1 MGSSAWT
8 EVQCFFH
15 HPLTVTKSIF
25 NQGLP
30 KVSSTGL
37 DLVKEVYKPSSEKQ
51 LSTFWQAFQ
60 EMWLRVYGSRL
71 LTVAAINVSVSHRH
85 YLV

>member
-1 MGSSAWT
+1 MNWGS
-8 EVQCFFH
+8 VFF
-15 HPLTVTKSIF
+15 PPPFVSDKIKINSLF
-25 NQGLP
+25 DQGLP
-30 KVSSTGL
+30 KVFSAGL

-71 LTVAAINVSVSHRH
+71 LTVAAVNVRVS
-85 YLV
+85 LT